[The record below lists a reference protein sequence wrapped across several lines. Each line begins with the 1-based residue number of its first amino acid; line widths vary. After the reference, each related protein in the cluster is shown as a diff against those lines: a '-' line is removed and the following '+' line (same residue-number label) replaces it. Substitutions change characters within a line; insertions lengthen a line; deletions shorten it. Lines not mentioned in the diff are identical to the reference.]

1 LDNVYHIPVLLQE
14 AVDYLIN
21 PAITSPAIVDCTTGG
36 GGYALEIAKQIESK
50 NGRLICIDKDENAL
64 EYSKQYLKEFEKN
77 ITFINANFADLKM
90 ILKDLQIGN
99 ISGTVLDLG
108 LSSFQLEK
116 EDGFSFMK
124 DTPLDM
130 RAYRKDDRTAADILN
145 EYSKD
150 ELKKIFED
158 FGEIYNAGQ
167 LSDAIAGKRKQQKF
181 ISTNDLTNLIRDTF
195 DIPERYVFD
204 YFAKVFQALRIEVNN
219 EMPNLQKALESI
231 FEATC
236 DKGRIVV
243 VSYHSLEDRIVKNF
257 FRNHLPVKEKNKYP
271 KKKEEKKQMKSL
283 TILTKKPV
291 LPEISE
297 IKKNRR
303 ARSAKLRAAEV
314 CL

>member
-1 LDNVYHIPVLLQE
+1 M
-14 AVDYLIN
+14 
-21 PAITSPAIVDCTTGG
+21 
-36 GGYALEIAKQIESK
+36 
-50 NGRLICIDKDENAL
+50 RF
-64 EYSKQYLKEFEKN
+64 YSQDDDVGILYSVFILVGHLKPH
-77 ITFINANFADLKM
+77 
-90 ILKDLQIGN
+90 
-99 ISGTVLDLG
+99 SGA
-108 LSSFQLEK
+108 
-116 EDGFSFMK
+116 ED
-124 DTPLDM
+124 
-130 RAYRKDDRTAADILN
+130 
-145 EYSKD
+145 
-150 ELKKIFED
+150 
-158 FGEIYNAGQ
+158 
-167 LSDAIAGKRKQQKF
+167 
-181 ISTNDLTNLIRDTF
+181 
-195 DIPERYVFD
+195 
-204 YFAKVFQALRIEVNN
+204 FQALRIEVNN